1 MQSINLGGN
10 SLFSDNNIMYNVS
23 LIWCNIELKRGE
35 PEQGYHFSGKPEYQQ
50 LHVPSMHP
58 LQCPTCCYRYWC
70 S

>member
-1 MQSINLGGN
+1 M
-10 SLFSDNNIMYNVS
+10 
-23 LIWCNIELKRGE
+23 RGE

-58 LQCPTCCYRYWC
+58 LQCLHVVIGIDAHK